1 MRTRRV
7 EFGEEVDSANNE
19 AYTAKKQ
26 HGQKQAAACDS
37 EWAGLNCPAFGPFIS
52 HQFE

>member
-1 MRTRRV
+1 MRTLRV
-7 EFGEEVDSANNE
+7 EFVEEVDSANNG

-26 HGQKQAAACDS
+26 HGQKQAAARDS
-37 EWAGLNCPAFGPFIS
+37 EWSGLNCPAFGPFIF